1 MQNKKTLLQQIV
13 EEMGGGGGL
22 APPPPPPPPP
32 PLSTGLQ
39 LYKKRLK
46 EMTIYLCGFSYIV
59 TSERPFSKFELLK
72 ENMSPN
78 TSKISKD
85 IR

>member
-13 EEMGGGGGL
+13 EEMGGGL
-22 APPPPPPPPP
+22 APHPTPSPLPPF
-32 PLSTGLQ
+32 STGLQ